1 VTVAILALTLAA
13 AAAVFVLSRPLAS
26 AWFTL
31 GLHPAVLDRL
41 AASLDDQKRL
51 AALDPAHT
59 PVYRRRFEATATTLK
74 RLRVL
79 AYNRDRVIAHY
90 QAALLVLVVLVLG
103 LGGAAY
109 AWHQARQEGRLG
121 RLQEALA
128 SLAAGL
134 PEVRVGERRRDLIG
148 RIAAMVEETSL
159 RMARDR
165 RRLASLEN
173 LAAWQEAARRHAH
186 EMRTPLTAARLELT
200 RLRDRVAAEDAEA
213 ERLAASTLAELDRLG
228 RFARAFTSF
237 ARLPSPRLE
246 ERDLARD
253 VAEFAAAFAAA
264 WPNLTLRVAPPMPPT
279 PVDCDPEML
288 RQVLVNLC
296 DNSSLAGGGT
306 VTFALGRAA
315 GGGAVLEVADE
326 GPGIPAALLGH
337 LFEPYRTT
345 RRIGE
350 GMGLGLAVSRKML
363 LDQGGDLELAASSAA
378 GATFRLLLPP
388 SRRQGRGGAAGG

>member
-1 VTVAILALTLAA
+1 MTVAILALTLAA

-31 GLHPAVLDRL
+31 GLQPAVVERL

-51 AALDPAHT
+51 AALDPAREPAYH
-59 PVYRRRFEATATTLK
+59 RRFEETATTLK

-79 AYNRDRVIAHY
+79 AYNRERVIAHY
-90 QAALLVLVVLVLG
+90 QAALLALVVLALG
-103 LGGAAY
+103 LGGAAF
-109 AWHQARQEGRLG
+109 AWHQARQESRLG
-121 RLQEALA
+121 RLQEGLA
-128 SLAAGL
+128 RLAAGA

-148 RIAAMVEETSL
+148 RIAAMVEDASQT
-159 RMARDR
+159 MASDR

-200 RLRDRVAAEDAEA
+200 RLRDHVAADGAA

-228 RFARAFTSF
+228 RFAHAFTSF
-237 ARLPSPRLE
+237 ARLPRPRLE

-264 WPNLTLRVAPPMPPT
+264 WPQLTLRLASPLPPAPVA
-279 PVDCDPEML
+279 CDPATL

-296 DNSSLAGGGT
+296 DNSALAGGRT
-306 VTFALGRAA
+306 VTFSLAPRA
-315 GGGAVLEVADE
+315 GGGAALEVADA
-326 GPGIPAALLGH
+326 GPGVAAALLPH

-345 RRIGE
+345 RRVGE
-350 GMGLGLAVSRKML
+350 GMGLGLAISRKLL
-363 LDQGGDLELAASSAA
+363 LDQGGDLELAASSPA
-378 GATFRLLLPP
+378 GATFRLLLPAP
-388 SRRQGRGGAAGG
+388 PAAGAVAG